1 MNILN
6 ILCVG
11 NKSPM
16 QRGFFNKKKKKKKIE
31 KNSCLKVSRGLYV
44 ISVISSYIFFNIIID
59 EMICRR
65 MTYFRDSEMIK
76 YYQKRVT
83 EIASL

>member
-16 QRGFFNKKKKKKKIE
+16 QRGFLKKKKKKKKE
-31 KNSCLKVSRGLYV
+31 KIACLKVSRGLYV
-44 ISVISSYIFFNIIID
+44 ISVISSYIFFNIIND

>member
-16 QRGFFNKKKKKKKIE
+16 QRGFFKKYFFKKLPF
-31 KNSCLKVSRGLYV
+31 LKFLGGLRNFGNFN
-44 ISVISSYIFFNIIID
+44 YIFFNIILD

-65 MTYFRDSEMIK
+65 LTYFTDSEMIK

>member
-16 QRGFFNKKKKKKKIE
+16 QRGFFKKKKKKIE
-31 KNSCLKVSRGLYV
+31 KIACLKVSRGLYV
-44 ISVISSYIFFNIIID
+44 ISVISSYIFFNIIND